1 MYSGK
6 VSFDSDDFV
15 CIHREKESIK
25 AKKRAEIKMNKQ
37 EWMNILSNSKI
48 LIIIS

>member
-25 AKKRAEIKMNKQ
+25 GKKMDEIKKKQVEEIKNENNK
-37 EWMNILSNSKI
+37 K
-48 LIIIS
+48 